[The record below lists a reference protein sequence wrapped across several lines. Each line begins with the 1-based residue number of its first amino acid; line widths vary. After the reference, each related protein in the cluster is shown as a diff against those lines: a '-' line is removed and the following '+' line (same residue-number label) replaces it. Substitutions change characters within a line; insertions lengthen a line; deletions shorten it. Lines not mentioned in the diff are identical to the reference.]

1 MSILLPSLAG
11 LHRFHR
17 SMPLPCPYL
26 DGQIERKLFTRLAGE
41 DAAALNSALTR
52 AGFRRSHDVLYRPI
66 CTACTAC
73 VPVRLVASRLAPGR
87 TQRRIEARN
96 RDLAVTEVVSR
107 ADPELYRLFLA
118 YQAARHPGGDMGR
131 MRWAEFRAML
141 EEGADTA
148 RLLLLRDAQARLF
161 GAMLFDRVEDGA
173 SAVYSFYTPAAP
185 ARSLGAYLIL
195 ALARQIAA
203 EGLDHLYLGYWI
215 AGAQKMAYKASFHP
229 LETLGPEGWSPLPGS
244 LCPTPAKAGRR
255 A

>member
-26 DGQIERKLFTRLAGE
+26 DGQIERKLFTRLAG
-41 DAAALNSALTR
+41 DDSAALNSALTR

-66 CTACTAC
+66 CTACAAC
-73 VPVRLVASRLAPGR
+73 VPVRLVATKLELRR

-96 RDLAVTEVVSR
+96 RDLVASEVPSR

-148 RLLLLRDAQARLF
+148 RLLLLRDAQERLT
-161 GAMLFDRVEDGA
+161 GVMLFDRVEDGA
-173 SAVYSFYTPAAP
+173 SAVYSFYAPGEP
-185 ARSLGAYLIL
+185 ARSLGTYLIL
-195 ALARQIAA
+195 ALARRIAA

-215 AGAQKMAYKASFHP
+215 EGAPKMAYKAAFRP
-229 LETLGPEGWSPLPGS
+229 LETLGPEGWVRD
-244 LCPTPAKAGRR
+244 TRD
-255 A
+255 

>member
-26 DGQIERKLFTRLAGE
+26 HGQVERKLFTRLVG
-41 DAAALNSALTR
+41 DDSAALNSALTR

-66 CTACTAC
+66 CSACSGC

-87 TQRRIEARN
+87 THRRTEARN
-96 RDLAVTEVVSR
+96 KDLVAAETPSR

-118 YQAARHPGGDMGR
+118 YQAERHPGGDMGR

-141 EEGADTA
+141 EEGAETA
-148 RLLLLRDAQARLF
+148 RLLTLRDASGRLI
-161 GAMLFDRVEDGA
+161 AVMLFDRVDDGA
-173 SAVYSFYTPAAP
+173 SAVYSFYAP
-185 ARSLGAYLIL
+185 GEAERSLGTYLIL
-195 ALARQIAA
+195 ALARRMAA

-215 AGAQKMAYKASFHP
+215 DGAAKMTYKIAFRP
-229 LETLGPEGWSPLPGS
+229 LESLGPNGWSPFAPCHS
-244 LCPTPAKAGRR
+244 
-255 A
+255 